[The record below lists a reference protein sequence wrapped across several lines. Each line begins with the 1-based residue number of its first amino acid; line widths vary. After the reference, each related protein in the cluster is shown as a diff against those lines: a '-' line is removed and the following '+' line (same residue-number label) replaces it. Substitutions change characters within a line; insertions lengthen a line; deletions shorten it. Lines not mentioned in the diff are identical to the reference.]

1 MVPVIREELKM
12 SKIIPAKEVA
22 PMLIKMMEECIAVE
36 MPEASEEEREL
47 AKFAILSAWAGAK
60 RK

>member
-1 MVPVIREELKM
+1 MVPVMREELKM
-12 SKIIPAKEVA
+12 SKPIPAKEVA
-22 PMLIKMMEECIAVE
+22 PMLIEMMEECIAVE

-47 AKFAILSAWAGAK
+47 SKFRILSAMSRAK

>member
-1 MVPVIREELKM
+1 M

-22 PMLIKMMEECIAVE
+22 PMLIKMMEKCIAAE

-47 AKFAILSAWAGAK
+47 SKFRILSAMARAK